1 MKNKIIILNMDEHNI
16 EKLALLEK
24 EYFSD
29 PWSKNTLRDEITNE
43 NSQFLIAEKDNRICG
58 YIGMYWVLDE
68 GYLTNVATSKEQR
81 RMGIA
86 TVLLEDIFNR
96 CIDLNLSFLS
106 LEVRVSNMCAI
117 SLYKKL
123 GFKNI
128 GIRKKFYNHPIED
141 ALIMTKYFKTP

>member
-29 PWSKNTLRDEITNE
+29 PWSKKTLRDEITNE